1 MTQTSKLVETRPV
14 KALLLVATL
23 AVSVSVLA
31 DKKSVYDIPLKDI
44 DNKAA
49 SLKAHKGKVMLIVNV
64 ASACGLTPQYKQLQ
78 SVYQK
83 YGSKGFT
90 VCGFPCNQ
98 FGRQEPGTLEEIK
111 EFCSS
116 KYSVT
121 FPLYAKIEVNGNGA
135 HPLYQKLKKESG
147 GAEKIRWNFEKFL
160 VGRDGKVIKRFSP
173 GTKPDSKEVISAIES
188 AMKK

>member
-1 MTQTSKLVETRPV
+1 MSKLVETRPV

-188 AMKK
+188 ALKK